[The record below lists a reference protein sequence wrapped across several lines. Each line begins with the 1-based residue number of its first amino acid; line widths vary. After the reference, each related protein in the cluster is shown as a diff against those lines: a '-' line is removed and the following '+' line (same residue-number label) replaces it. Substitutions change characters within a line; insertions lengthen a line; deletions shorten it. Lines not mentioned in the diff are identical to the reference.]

1 MRWFKIKQGAIFLF
15 FFLLNQPILPQEA
28 QKENVKFLLDTWKY
42 NFGWKTLGGGY
53 IRHIL
58 LFTNS
63 SIIDME
69 TDEISN
75 TPNYSSGSH
84 FNVLSEIS
92 NISSEKELIILPP
105 ALMLNAILND
115 LLPSPEERTNKEIEK
130 VINLASEDPTVEN
143 FTNAIKMIL
152 KGSKVKQIWK
162 YREIEDVE
170 VKRKDKE
177 VHLKFKFN
185 NKKHEFISKYANVEN
200 SEKIEAI
207 LKKLFDIEKVSK
219 TNEESY
225 LSVYSQEKSVY
236 TQEESVNKKE
246 YAKSSLYVEILG
258 QGLFLSANHDYR
270 FRPNSSIRVGIG
282 LLPVISFGFGVGF
295 GVIFPVTINLL
306 TGSESSHHLEFGG
319 GATFVLIFPLPTLN
333 LGYRYQP
340 KNGGFFFRLAF
351 TPIFDPYF
359 EDGLSSYFYGPD
371 KKSAL
376 VLIGGISIGYTFRK

>member
-58 LFTNS
+58 LFTDS

-69 TDEISN
+69 TDEISK

-105 ALMLNAILND
+105 ALMLNALLNN
-115 LLPSPEERTNKEIEK
+115 LLPSPEEKMSKEIEK

-270 FRPNSSIRVGIG
+270 FRPNSSLRVGLG
-282 LLPVISFGFGVGF
+282 LFPAIWVLVP
-295 GVIFPVTINLL
+295 IFPVTINYL
-306 TGSESSHHLEFGG
+306 TGFESSHHLEFGA
-319 GATFVLIFPLPTLN
+319 GATFVFFLPLPTIN
-333 LGYRYQP
+333 IGYRFQP

-351 TPIFDPYF
+351 TPIFDPYSK
-359 EDGLSSYFYGPD
+359 DGGLSTYFYGPN
-371 KKSAL
+371 KKSSV
-376 VLIGGISIGYTFRK
+376 VLIGGISIGYTSRK